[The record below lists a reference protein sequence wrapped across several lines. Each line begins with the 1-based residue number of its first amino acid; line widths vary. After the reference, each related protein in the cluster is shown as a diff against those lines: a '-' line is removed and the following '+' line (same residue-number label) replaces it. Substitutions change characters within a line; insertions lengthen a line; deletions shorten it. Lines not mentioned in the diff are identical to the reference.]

1 MACICND
8 ADGKKRCLFVDV
20 DGKRK
25 TIRLGKCSKSVAEK
39 IKTRVES
46 LLSGKILG
54 TGVDRDDA
62 EWLATKGQHVRPLLE
77 AVGLVVPLEP
87 EPTTPKQTLEQFLR
101 DYIDRRRPTVKP
113 GTIEVWE
120 QVVANLNE
128 HMPKGIHLDEVTG
141 GHARAFYE
149 TIKGTMAS
157 STVDKRI
164 RFCRQFFNDAVE
176 WEILAKNPFAKIK
189 TTTPATKSNVEVTRE
204 TVERVLKS
212 CDPAWTLIVALS
224 RYGGLRCPSEV
235 LSLRWCD
242 VDLENGMMF
251 IPEPK
256 VEHHEGR
263 GVRTCPIFGE
273 LKPYLDDAWELRRSE
288 YVVDSPIYRERA
300 NTATGWRNANLRT
313 QFLRI
318 LAKAGVKP
326 WKRLFHSM
334 RASRQTEL
342 EREHPLHV
350 TCAWLGNTER
360 IAKKNY
366 LLVTDADI
374 QRAQS
379 VAQNPAQFDSKVAQ
393 NAAQQGA
400 RTEHA
405 SNEKSPE
412 NQGEIVNSPRKTGFN
427 QRRGQDSN
435 TLESESRNTRSVN
448 DLQQSAVFVTEEVAQ
463 NQAQLELKADEIELL
478 RCWQLLNETARREL
492 LASVQ
497 RLSACQDT

>member
-8 ADGKKRCLFVDV
+8 EGGKKRCLFVDS
-20 DGKRK
+20 DRKRK
-25 TIRLGKCSKSVAEK
+25 TIRLGKCSKSIAEK

-46 LLSGKILG
+46 LLASKMLG
-54 TGVDRDDA
+54 AGIDRDDA
-62 EWLATKGQHVRPLLE
+62 QWLATTGKHVRPLLE
-77 AVGLVVPLEP
+77 AVGLVEPLELESTKP
-87 EPTTPKQTLEQFLR
+87 RQTLEQFLR

-128 HMPKGIHLDEVTG
+128 HMPKGIFLDEVTA
-141 GHARAFYE
+141 GHAKAFHE
-149 TIKGTMAS
+149 AIKGTMAS

-164 RFCRQFFNDAVE
+164 RFCRQFFASAVD
-176 WEILAKNPFAKIK
+176 WEVLPKNPFSKVK

-204 TVERVLKS
+204 TIERVLKC

-224 RYGGLRCPSEV
+224 RFGGLRCPSEV

-242 VDLENGMMF
+242 VDLEKGMMY

-288 YVVDSPIYRERA
+288 YVVDSPVYRERA

-318 LAKAGVKP
+318 LDKAGVDP

-350 TCAWLGNTER
+350 VCAWLGNTER
-360 IAKKNY
+360 IAKKSY
-366 LLVTDADI
+366 LLVTSEDI

-379 VAQNPAQFDSKVAQ
+379 AAQNPAQFDSKVAQ
-393 NAAQQGA
+393 NQAQHRA
-400 RTEHA
+400 RTEGA
-405 SNEKSPE
+405 SNKESLRNTGGTAGLP
-412 NQGEIVNSPRKTGFN
+412 VNSGFN

-435 TLESESRNTRSVN
+435 LRISVTRS
-448 DLQQSAVFVTEEVAQ
+448 LH
-463 NQAQLELKADEIELL
+463 
-478 RCWQLLNETARREL
+478 
-492 LASVQ
+492 
-497 RLSACQDT
+497 